1 MPINKEESVKK
12 LIAILTLSVLSACSS
27 NIDFK
32 EMAVDDI
39 LKRTTDKRLHV
50 WATTQFEVQSTGVG
64 SCTGDKKWI
73 YDSGASACT
82 DDDKWFLNSG
92 KNYRSSNSLNVHLA
106 PQLIS
111 AFKKKYGVDNVN
123 DLNGRTI
130 KVVGT
135 ALPKAYC
142 VHAGCPSRPGRA
154 LPSLYVQTQ
163 MIIEDLANIE
173 VL

>member
-1 MPINKEESVKK
+1 MKK
-12 LIAILTLSVLSACSS
+12 LIAILTLCVLSACSS

-39 LKRTTDKRLHV
+39 LKRTTDTRLHV

-64 SCTGDKKWI
+64 SSTGDK
-73 YDSGASACT
+73 
-82 DDDKWFLNSG
+82 KWFLNSG

-106 PQLIS
+106 PHLIS
-111 AFKKKYGVDNVN
+111 AFKEKYGVENVS

-130 KVVGT
+130 RVVGT

-142 VHAGCPSRPGRA
+142 VHIGCPSRPGRK

-163 MIIEDLANIE
+163 MVIEDLENIT